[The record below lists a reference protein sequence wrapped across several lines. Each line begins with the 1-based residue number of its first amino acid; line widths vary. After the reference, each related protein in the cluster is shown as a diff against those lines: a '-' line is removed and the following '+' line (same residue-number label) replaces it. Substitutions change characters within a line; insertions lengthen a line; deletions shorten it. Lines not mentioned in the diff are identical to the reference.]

1 VADHFDAVVAFHE
14 KRETGVDVAA
24 TAQSF
29 GDCAPSV
36 IEGRLQP
43 VGWVP
48 EGGSHTIESA

>member
-14 KRETGVDVAA
+14 KRATGVDVAA